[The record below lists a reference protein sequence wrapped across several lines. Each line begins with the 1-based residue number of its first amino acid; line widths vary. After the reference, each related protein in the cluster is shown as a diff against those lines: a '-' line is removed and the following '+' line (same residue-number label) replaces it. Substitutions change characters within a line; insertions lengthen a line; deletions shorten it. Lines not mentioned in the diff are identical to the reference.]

1 MVRRRTERGTL
12 NSHQE
17 LYMNPSLVRRGVVA
31 MVAFSVAG
39 LVVACGGEDK
49 RVKELNQ
56 GISRDSV
63 MTVIGV
69 NPKNATGPDSF
80 PNVYTREKY
89 LIDGK
94 NYEVLYFSPENRKF
108 VPGDSVQLRTLT
120 PIVLVDNLLAGKGW
134 PAWDSIAAAH
144 KIVVAPP
151 LKKS

>member
-1 MVRRRTERGTL
+1 MRADRTLFFMVRRRTERGTL

-17 LYMNPSLVRRGVVA
+17 LCMNPSLVRRGVVA

-39 LVVACGGEDK
+39 LVVACGGEDR
-49 RVKELNQ
+49 RVKQLNQ

-69 NPKNATGPDSF
+69 NPKNAAGPDSF

-134 PAWDSIAAAH
+134 
-144 KIVVAPP
+144 
-151 LKKS
+151 